1 MAYIGAV
8 DVSVS
13 STRTNQFWNKTITV
27 SSKTLTGIDDRGSRL
42 TIPQSYA
49 KYAVYYNGLRL
60 THYSDYTHSTD
71 DVLTFTETLNP
82 GDVVYVEF
90 FTANELHSS
99 NEPLPLTGGTA
110 TGTIEAPE
118 IVRTNKSQ
126 PEGYQL
132 LSRVNAPYIG
142 DNSIIRTN
150 ESLIKQNLEIPI
162 GTNGM
167 SAGPITIDKNVTITI
182 SGTWTV
188 I

>member
-1 MAYIGAV
+1 M
-8 DVSVS
+8 
-13 STRTNQFWNKTITV
+13 
-27 SSKTLTGIDDRGSRL
+27 
-42 TIPQSYA
+42 
-49 KYAVYYNGLRL
+49 
-60 THYSDYTHSTD
+60 
-71 DVLTFTETLNP
+71 
-82 GDVVYVEF
+82 
-90 FTANELHSS
+90 
-99 NEPLPLTGGTA
+99 PLTGGTA

-150 ESLIKQNLEIPI
+150 ESLIKQNLDIPI